1 MSYQKRTSISAS
13 KSGPQ
18 KSLLTILLDAGFPT
32 NSTWLSDGQRRLLE
46 YIFDEYYKE
55 IHHKLKQ
62 CCDYIEELEDEI
74 EEIQKEEI
82 DDKE

>member
-1 MSYQKRTSISAS
+1 MSYELEYDKI
-13 KSGPQ
+13 P
-18 KSLLTILLDAGFPT
+18 LTILLDAGFPT